1 MPSETGRIFIVD
13 DDEAIR
19 DSLRVLL
26 ESVGFTG
33 VSTFSSARDFLE
45 RATPEAGDCLLVD
58 VHMPE
63 MGGLELQAELAAR
76 GSGVA
81 VIVMTGHGEVPM
93 AVRAMKAGAI
103 DFLEKPIAEALLL
116 DCIRRALA
124 LGAARSREADE
135 MNETDRRLKSLT
147 PREREVLEG
156 MVEGRPNKLIAHD
169 LGISPR
175 TVEIHRARV
184 MEKMEARSLSALV
197 RMALAA
203 GIGPG
208 GDMGR

>member
-1 MPSETGRIFIVD
+1 VPSETGRIFIVD
-13 DDEAIR
+13 DDAAIR

-26 ESVGFTG
+26 ESVGFAAVT
-33 VSTFSSARDFLE
+33 TFASARDFLD
-45 RATPEAGDCLLVD
+45 RATPSPGDCVLVD
-58 VHMPE
+58 VHMPD

-76 GSGVA
+76 GSGVS
-81 VIVMTGHGEVPM
+81 VIVMTGHGEVPL
-93 AVRAMKAGAI
+93 AVRAMKAGAV

-124 LGAARSREADE
+124 LGAARSRHAEEAS
-135 MNETDRRLKSLT
+135 ETERRLKTLT
-147 PREREVLEG
+147 PREREVLQG
-156 MVEGRPNKLIAHD
+156 MVEGRPNKAIAHD

-203 GIGPG
+203 GIGGG